1 MAFFIA
7 QLAGTS
13 KDTLSVAKLPCHSA
27 LESLELLVRWV
38 MKNALLAPPS
48 LGGRTSKRFSSP

>member
-7 QLAGTS
+7 QLARTS
-13 KDTLSVAKLPCHSA
+13 KDTFSVAKAHCHRT
-27 LESLELLVRWV
+27 LDSLELLLRWV

-48 LGGRTSKRFSSP
+48 VGGRTSKRFSSP

>member
-1 MAFFIA
+1 MTFFIA
-7 QLAGTS
+7 Q
-13 KDTLSVAKLPCHSA
+13 

-48 LGGRTSKRFSSP
+48 PGGRTSKRYSSPC